1 MGAFIWWL
9 LVGLAAG
16 AIAKAITPQ
25 KEKGGWISS
34 LIVGLLGS
42 MVGGWLFDLIGF
54 GVSGVI
60 ASVVAAV
67 IGALVI
73 LFIYYKFLAEK
84 LNLPI

>member
-25 KEKGGWISS
+25 KETGGWISS

-42 MVGGWLFDLIGF
+42 LLGGWLFGLLGIGASGLIG
-54 GVSGVI
+54 SL
-60 ASVVAAV
+60 VAAV
-67 IGALVI
+67 IGALLL
-73 LFIYYKFLAEK
+73 LFIYYKFLADK
-84 LNLPI
+84 FDLPI

>member
-16 AIAKAITPQ
+16 ALAKSITPQ

-42 MVGGWLFDLIGF
+42 MIGGWVFGLFGF
-54 GVSGVI
+54 DVSGI
-60 ASVVAAV
+60 IGSVLAAL
-67 IGALVI
+67 IGALLL
-73 LFIYYKFLAEK
+73 LFIYYKFLADK